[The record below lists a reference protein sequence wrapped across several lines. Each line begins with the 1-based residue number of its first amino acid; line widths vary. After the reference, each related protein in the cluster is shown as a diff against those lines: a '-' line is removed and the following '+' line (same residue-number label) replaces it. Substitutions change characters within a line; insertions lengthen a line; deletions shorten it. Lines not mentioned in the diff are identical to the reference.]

1 MREHYHRE
9 LDRLDQD
16 VVRMG
21 ALVEKATEQATI
33 ALIESDGE
41 LARRVMEAD
50 NEIDDLYVDIERRVL
65 SILAK
70 QAPVARDL
78 RLIVAILRAT
88 HDLERAGDLAYNVA
102 KVAVQQVPVARI
114 KAISGLLA
122 ELSAKSRSLLSKAID
137 AWSEKDIV
145 LARSLQDFD
154 DDIDQLYKRFYREI
168 FALRKD
174 EASFETAMNAALV
187 GRWFERIADHGVNVA
202 EGIQFY
208 ITGEEEML
216 G

>member
-1 MREHYHRE
+1 MRERYRRE
-9 LDRLDQD
+9 LDSVDQD

-21 ALVEKATEQATI
+21 ALVEQAIEQATI
-33 ALIESDGE
+33 ALIESDAT
-41 LARRVMEAD
+41 LALRVMEAD
-50 NEIDDLYVDIERRVL
+50 NDIDDLYVGIEKRAL

-70 QAPVARDL
+70 QAPVAGDL

-102 KVAVQQVPVARI
+102 KVAAKQVPVARI
-114 KAISGLLA
+114 KAISGLLV
-122 ELSAKSRSLLSKAID
+122 ELSAESRSLLSKAID
-137 AWSEKDIV
+137 AWAEKDVI

-154 DDIDQLYKRFYREI
+154 DDIDELHKRFYREI
-168 FALRKD
+168 FALKQD
-174 EASFETAMNAALV
+174 ETSFETAMNAALV

-202 EGIQFY
+202 EGVQFY
-208 ITGEEEML
+208 ITGQEELL

>member
-1 MREHYHRE
+1 MRERYRRE
-9 LDRLDQD
+9 LDSVDQD

-21 ALVEKATEQATI
+21 ALVEQAIEQATI
-33 ALIESDGE
+33 ALIESDAT
-41 LARRVMEAD
+41 LALRVMEAD
-50 NEIDDLYVDIERRVL
+50 NDIDDLYVGIEKRAL

-70 QAPVARDL
+70 QAPVAGDL

-102 KVAVQQVPVARI
+102 KVASKQVPVARI
-114 KAISGLLA
+114 KAISGLLV
-122 ELSAKSRSLLSKAID
+122 ELSAESRSLLSKAID
-137 AWSEKDIV
+137 AWAEKDII

-154 DDIDQLYKRFYREI
+154 DNIDELHKRFYREI
-168 FALRKD
+168 FALKQD

-202 EGIQFY
+202 EGVQFY
-208 ITGEEEML
+208 ITGQEELL

>member
-1 MREHYHRE
+1 MREQYHRE

-33 ALIESDGE
+33 ALIESDAE

-65 SILAK
+65 SVLAK

-102 KVAVQQVPVARI
+102 KVAVKQVPVARI
-114 KAISGLLA
+114 KAISGLLV

-137 AWSEKDIV
+137 AWAEKDIA

-154 DDIDQLYKRFYREI
+154 DDIDQLHKRFYREI
-168 FALRKD
+168 FALHKD
-174 EASFETAMNAALV
+174 DASFETAMNAALV

-202 EGIQFY
+202 EGVQFY
-208 ITGEEEML
+208 ITGQEDLL

>member
-1 MREHYHRE
+1 MREQYHRE
-9 LDRLDQD
+9 LDSLDQS
-16 VVRMG
+16 VVRLG
-21 ALVEKATEQATI
+21 ALVEKATEQATV
-33 ALIESDGE
+33 ALIEGDAE
-41 LARRVMEAD
+41 LARQVMESD
-50 NEIDDLYVDIERRVL
+50 NEIDELYLDIEKRVL

-102 KVAVQQVPVARI
+102 KVASKQVPVAQV
-114 KAISGLLA
+114 KAIRGLLV

-137 AWSEKDIV
+137 AWADKDMT

-154 DDIDQLYKRFYREI
+154 DDIDALHKRFYREI
-168 FALRKD
+168 FALEKD

-202 EGIQFY
+202 EGVQFY
-208 ITGEEEML
+208 ITGQEELL